1 MFHKNRGFTLVAVLT
16 LAFGIGANTAIFS
29 VINAVLLRPLPIE
42 ESDRLVWMS
51 ERHEQIP
58 IRMISYPNFLDWRAR
73 TRSFEAM
80 ATTRGWP
87 TTLTGAG
94 EAQSLTARL
103 VTANYFRVMRAHP
116 LLGRDFTGEED
127 RFGAPSVTILSH
139 GFWQRQFGGDQ
150 NILGKSITLGNQPFT
165 VIGVMPDSFRH
176 SELGAVPSLWLLVGQ
191 RAEPGGGWFERDT
204 RIAGFVVARLK
215 AGVSLEQARSEMNLI
230 SEQLIKEHPMR
241 NGGHTISVVSLQ
253 ESLVGGVRQVLWML
267 LVAVGLVLLIACAN
281 VSNLLLARSAGRQ
294 REFAIRT
301 ALGADRW
308 RIARQLLVESV
319 LLAVAGGALG
329 VLLAWWLVG
338 LIVAVEPQGVPRIAG
353 AAVGGPVLGFAFT
366 LSMLTGVVFGI
377 APAWQTARRDLRA
390 SLNDGSRQ
398 TGERGGRL
406 RGALVVAEVA
416 LALILLVGAGL
427 LLRSFARLLDSHP
440 GFDPQNVL
448 TMRLSPRDAY
458 TSRERLTQFHSQL
471 LARVR
476 ALPGIEAASVLN
488 DLPGLDPAWQTD
500 INPEAGN
507 PEINGGYLKIKPGE
521 LINVDWGIITADYFK
536 TMRITIKQGRTF
548 TQQEVE
554 QGGNVLLVDEQL
566 ARRFWPRGDA
576 LGRHIKYD
584 AHGPQEII
592 GIVGDV
598 RNYDSEAPGRI
609 KIYTPFGRMPLSHSA
624 LAVRSAGIDPLDLV
638 AAIKH
643 EVAAINPNV
652 PASEIAT
659 LNDRLSHRVAP
670 RRINTIL
677 VTAFGALA
685 LILAAVGI
693 YGVMSHSVTA
703 RTHEFGIRMA
713 LGAQPRD
720 VLKLAVKQGMTLA
733 LSGMA
738 IGLTASF
745 ALTRLMKSLLFG
757 VGATDPL
764 TFAAIVSLLTIVV
777 FLACWIPARRATK
790 VDPLAAL
797 RN

>member
-1 MFHKNRGFTLVAVLT
+1 
-16 LAFGIGANTAIFS
+16 
-29 VINAVLLRPLPIE
+29 
-42 ESDRLVWMS
+42 
-51 ERHEQIP
+51 
-58 IRMISYPNFLDWRAR
+58 
-73 TRSFEAM
+73 
-80 ATTRGWP
+80 
-87 TTLTGAG
+87 
-94 EAQSLTARL
+94 
-103 VTANYFRVMRAHP
+103 
-116 LLGRDFTGEED
+116 
-127 RFGAPSVTILSH
+127 
-139 GFWQRQFGGDQ
+139 
-150 NILGKSITLGNQPFT
+150 
-165 VIGVMPDSFRH
+165 
-176 SELGAVPSLWLLVGQ
+176 
-191 RAEPGGGWFERDT
+191 
-204 RIAGFVVARLK
+204 
-215 AGVSLEQARSEMNLI
+215 
-230 SEQLIKEHPMR
+230 
-241 NGGHTISVVSLQ
+241 
-253 ESLVGGVRQVLWML
+253 
-267 LVAVGLVLLIACAN
+267 
-281 VSNLLLARSAGRQ
+281 
-294 REFAIRT
+294 
-301 ALGADRW
+301 
-308 RIARQLLVESV
+308 
-319 LLAVAGGALG
+319 
-329 VLLAWWLVG
+329 
-338 LIVAVEPQGVPRIAG
+338 
-353 AAVGGPVLGFAFT
+353 
-366 LSMLTGVVFGI
+366 
-377 APAWQTARRDLRA
+377 
-390 SLNDGSRQ
+390 
-398 TGERGGRL
+398 
-406 RGALVVAEVA
+406 
-416 LALILLVGAGL
+416 
-427 LLRSFARLLDSHP
+427 
-440 GFDPQNVL
+440 
-448 TMRLSPRDAY
+448 
-458 TSRERLTQFHSQL
+458 
-471 LARVR
+471 
-476 ALPGIEAASVLN
+476 
-488 DLPGLDPAWQTD
+488 
-500 INPEAGN
+500 
-507 PEINGGYLKIKPGE
+507 LKIKPGE